1 MRRARLWSPFAL
13 AAGRF
18 RSDRPLAAAIF
29 GVVLI
34 TAFVFAVVPNTF
46 ARNAD
51 RGVEYSVAHAS
62 PFSRNVEVT
71 RAGRIAAGEDEP
83 LGRVVETGD
92 QLQQSFPPSL
102 RGLIRGSRTT
112 VQTVRYTVVDAP
124 GVPGPP
130 GTTRLFTLEFVEGAS
145 DRARIV
151 DGALPGTGQPS
162 VDLPFR
168 GEQDDS
174 PLVEIAVPREAA
186 AQLSVRVG
194 DVLYVVPDSTDPLA
208 DEVPL
213 SERSMFVVR
222 VSGLFEPRD
231 PGDKAFLDDARLGRA
246 VTRDTDTR
254 RFVYGFGLVSP
265 DAYGEIAAATRPLP
279 LRYSWRYDVDATG
292 FDASDFDSLEADV
305 RALNARFGETTFGQR
320 LGTGVHTG
328 LTDVLAGY
336 RRDRDASAAVLAVGA
351 SGLLALAL
359 ALLALLAGLAA
370 DRRRDSIDLLRSRG
384 GALWQVLGAAAVE
397 GLAIALPAGALGYA
411 AALLATGGRGTA
423 LSGWLVV
430 GIALATGAV
439 LAAASVG
446 PAKRFGVRG
455 RAEVGVP
462 ALSPRRLA
470 LEGLIVVL
478 SLLGAYLLRR
488 RGLSEAGEGFDPYL
502 AAVPPL
508 LAVAVGILAVRLYPL
523 AVRLIADIA
532 GRRSDLVPALAFRR
546 VARQPQVA
554 AGPLLVL
561 IIGVSVAVFS
571 AAVAATLADARS
583 SASPGSLSPLA
594 TGTLDA
600 FKAGAFLAGAYTC
613 AALVL
618 APLLTARARIRDLS
632 YLRALG
638 VSEPQAT
645 RMVAVELGPLA
656 AAAFVIGSLL
666 GIAVIYVLQP
676 GLDLGRLVAGPKPGI
691 RIDPVVPLLLLGG
704 LVAVFVA
711 AVRLTSAVMRRTS
724 ISRALRMGDP

>member
-1 MRRARLWSPFAL
+1 MRRGRLWSPFAL
-13 AAGRF
+13 AGGRF
-18 RSDRPLAAAIF
+18 GSDRPLAAAIF

-34 TAFVFAVVPNTF
+34 SAFVFAVVPNTF

-51 RGVEYSVAHAS
+51 RGVEYAVAHAS
-62 PFSRNVEVT
+62 PFARNVEVT
-71 RAGRIAAGEDEP
+71 RAGRIAPGDIEP
-83 LGRVVETGD
+83 LSRVVGTGR
-92 QLQQSFPPSL
+92 QLEQGFPESL
-102 RGLIRGSRTT
+102 RGLIRDSRTA

-145 DRARIV
+145 ERARIV
-151 DGALPGTGQPS
+151 DGEPPGTGKPS

-168 GEQDDS
+168 GEQDDA
-174 PLVEIAVPREAA
+174 PLVEMAVSKEAA

-222 VSGLFEPRD
+222 VTGLLEPRD
-231 PGDKAFLDDARLGRA
+231 PAGKEFLDDARLGRA

-254 RFVYGFGLVSP
+254 RFVYGFSLVSP
-265 DAYGEIAAATRPLP
+265 EAYGEIAAATRPLP

-292 FDASDFDSLEADV
+292 FDASDFDRLEADV

-359 ALLALLAGLAA
+359 ALLALLAWLAA
-370 DRRRDSIDLLRSRG
+370 DRRRNSIELVRSRG
-384 GALWQVLGAAAVE
+384 GALWQVLGAAAAE
-397 GLAIALPAGALGYA
+397 GLAIALPAGALGYVG
-411 AALLATGGRGTA
+411 ALIATGGRGTA
-423 LSGWLVV
+423 LSAWLVL
-430 GIALATGAV
+430 GIVLATGAL
-439 LAAASVG
+439 LAASALG
-446 PAKRFGVRG
+446 PAQRFGAEG
-455 RAEVGVP
+455 RAEVGAPTV
-462 ALSPRRLA
+462 SPRRLA
-470 LEGLIVVL
+470 LEGLIVAL

-488 RGLSEAGEGFDPYL
+488 RGVSEPGEGFDPYL

-508 LAVAVGILAVRLYPL
+508 LALAVGILAVRLYPL

-571 AAVAATLADARS
+571 AAIAATLADAQA
-583 SASPGSLSPLA
+583 SAPAGSLSPLA

-600 FKAGAFLAGAYTC
+600 FRAGAVLAGAYTC

-645 RMVAVELGPLA
+645 RLVAVELGPLA
-656 AAAFVIGSLL
+656 GAAFVIGSVL
-666 GIAVIYVLQP
+666 GIAVVYVLQP

-691 RIDPVVPLLLLGG
+691 RIDPVVPVLLLVGQ
-704 LVAVFVA
+704 VAVFVG

-724 ISRALRMGDP
+724 LSRALRMGDR